1 MAALLERVAG
11 VGDELAHKHLLVA
24 VQGVGDDV
32 QEASRLCLER
42 VRLLARGGGVCGE
55 GTRGAESGHRN
66 ASARADE
73 NVPRARAR
81 DGTRDDGGD
90 GGGAPSGIRSRGIRE
105 RDARG
110 GRDGRGGAKGRRQCV
125 CARGEARARDIVF
138 RNTRGAR
145 KRGVRRRSGAR
156 ANLPRVSFP
165 DASAGTRVSTCRQMA
180 SSAKIWWE
188 GCGFGL
194 RPSGRGRF
202 ANTHTLH
209 SHIFQTRVVQPRL
222 SIDDGVGRFLPMVR
236 PTTLRVGG
244 GWGVVGVI
252 RRDVRLA
259 CRRNIRARRR
269 SVHPSVV
276 ARRASD

>member
-1 MAALLERVAG
+1 M
-11 VGDELAHKHLLVA
+11 
-24 VQGVGDDV
+24 
-32 QEASRLCLER
+32 
-42 VRLLARGGGVCGE
+42 
-55 GTRGAESGHRN
+55 
-66 ASARADE
+66 
-73 NVPRARAR
+73 
-81 DGTRDDGGD
+81 
-90 GGGAPSGIRSRGIRE
+90 
-105 RDARG
+105 
-110 GRDGRGGAKGRRQCV
+110 
-125 CARGEARARDIVF
+125 
-138 RNTRGAR
+138 
-145 KRGVRRRSGAR
+145 RRRSGAR

-252 RRDVRLA
+252 AETFVSRVVGTSARVVDPSIHRSSRAARLTNTLVRSRALWDLSRPLSSSARGTRAPPRVEACVPAGVWKRGSCRPRVPPRTRPRAGRRPRT
-259 CRRNIRARRR
+259 
-269 SVHPSVV
+269 PGP
-276 ARRASD
+276 